1 MMNDDKEIFGRRA
14 ALQSGVVLLTGAIA
28 QTVRGTMATE
38 KAHQVVLRF
47 GVVTDLHHADK
58 AAAGS
63 RYYRDSIRK
72 LSKAA
77 EAFEKAEIDFV
88 VELGDLIDAAD
99 SVEVEQAY
107 LATINRHFSRLSKD
121 RHYVLGNH
129 CVDTLTK
136 QEFLS
141 AVGQERSYYSFD
153 RGDFHFVVLDSCF
166 KTDGQPYGRKNFQ
179 WTDANVPQVEL
190 DWLKADLNATDRK
203 TIVFAHQRFDVADNH
218 GVRVCRDKTGFG

>member
-72 LSKAA
+72 LSRLRRLLRKP
-77 EAFEKAEIDFV
+77 K
-88 VELGDLIDAAD
+88 LI
-99 SVEVEQAY
+99 S
-107 LATINRHFSRLSKD
+107 L
-121 RHYVLGNH
+121 
-129 CVDTLTK
+129 
-136 QEFLS
+136 
-141 AVGQERSYYSFD
+141 
-153 RGDFHFVVLDSCF
+153 
-166 KTDGQPYGRKNFQ
+166 
-179 WTDANVPQVEL
+179 
-190 DWLKADLNATDRK
+190 
-203 TIVFAHQRFDVADNH
+203 
-218 GVRVCRDKTGFG
+218 